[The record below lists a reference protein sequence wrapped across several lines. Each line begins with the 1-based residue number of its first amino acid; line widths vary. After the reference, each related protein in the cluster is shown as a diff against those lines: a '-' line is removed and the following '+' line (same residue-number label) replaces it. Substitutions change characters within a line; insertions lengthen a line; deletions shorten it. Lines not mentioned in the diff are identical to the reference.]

1 MLRYN
6 LYNKKILLSLVVF
19 FSVFTNNVY
28 SDLSYENSINKINNK
43 LINIYSILDTRSFK
57 KQTDFYK
64 IFKEMVES
72 KKIKI
77 TDTNKLELIIY
88 IEDSLDNKYQ
98 TYKLLH
104 QEKLIYEEERA
115 KELEEKNKI
124 TQHRTLILKFT
135 KNWNHDLVI
144 NPNKQLIIEA
154 WSVFIFRRTSDLTST
169 DIQSITNKI
178 KAINNDILFFI
189 DQEWWFINRYIDYSS
204 KTIVDNLFNSSAV
217 EQKTRLIF
225 PYTTWSFPSLAKIW
239 IHYDTFSTD
248 EDKQAYLNK
257 VASIRLQW
265 LKDHWINTYWLV
277 LDLNRGNPVISNYSR
292 SFSKHVEKYKKLVD
306 AFSIASKE
314 TWVKLYF
321 KHFPW
326 HWEWN
331 IDSHVWILNL
341 IWKETYIQ
349 DNIELFDYA
358 LTKNPTAWLMIW
370 HMYIPNSK
378 KQYFID
384 TVNKSNFLLTDD
396 LWMQWYKQAKWK
408 LKESLFFT
416 TDQIINYDNLITV
429 DSVAVSWIK

>member
-1 MLRYN
+1 M
-6 LYNKKILLSLVVF
+6 
-19 FSVFTNNVY
+19 
-28 SDLSYENSINKINNK
+28 
-43 LINIYSILDTRSFK
+43 
-57 KQTDFYK
+57 
-64 IFKEMVES
+64 
-72 KKIKI
+72 
-77 TDTNKLELIIY
+77 
-88 IEDSLDNKYQ
+88 
-98 TYKLLH
+98 
-104 QEKLIYEEERA
+104 
-115 KELEEKNKI
+115 
-124 TQHRTLILKFT
+124 
-135 KNWNHDLVI
+135 
-144 NPNKQLIIEA
+144 
-154 WSVFIFRRTSDLTST
+154 
-169 DIQSITNKI
+169 
-178 KAINNDILFFI
+178 
-189 DQEWWFINRYIDYSS
+189 
-204 KTIVDNLFNSSAV
+204 
-217 EQKTRLIF
+217 
-225 PYTTWSFPSLAKIW
+225 WSFPSLAKIW

-349 DNIELFDYA
+349 ENIELFDYA